1 MVSSGDRPRERRTCR
16 TSSSASRSDLLNLVS
31 SLFIMTEEEEENVAR
46 REDAVGRELDFGCN
60 MEHSNVEITAGCV
73 SVIFGGKYFASR
85 TEFSFKC

>member
-1 MVSSGDRPRERRTCR
+1 
-16 TSSSASRSDLLNLVS
+16 
-31 SLFIMTEEEEENVAR
+31 MTEEEEENVAR